1 MAIGNAK
8 LLRWAL
14 LAVAAVLAALS
25 GLWLVVSKVS
35 SPQGPPEVEA
45 TYLEGG
51 RPIADFQLRDHR
63 GSAFTPQRLEGRWT
77 LLMFGHTRSP
87 DATPGT
93 LGLLAI
99 TYRILEDAEVADN
112 VQVAMVTV
120 NPDEDSARRLAS
132 YLPEFHT
139 EFIGVTGEAKQ
150 IRRLSR
156 SMGIRYSGPE
166 TAARQIQVQPAR
178 VIALLDPRGQ
188 LLALFTPPHHPEL
201 LARDVQRIRA
211 HAHSGWLNSLG
222 GR

>member
-1 MAIGNAK
+1 MALGNAK

-25 GLWLVVSKVS
+25 GLWLVVSQVS
-35 SPQGPPEVEA
+35 SPQGAPDVEA

-63 GSAFTPQRLEGRWT
+63 GGAFTPQRLQGRWT
-77 LLMFGHTRSP
+77 LLTFGHTRSP
-87 DATPGT
+87 EATPET
-93 LGLLAI
+93 LGLLAV
-99 TYRILEDAEVADN
+99 TYRILAEAEVADGL
-112 VQVAMVTV
+112 QVAMVTV
-120 NPDEDSARRLAS
+120 NPGEDSARRLAS
-132 YLPEFHT
+132 YLPEFHPD
-139 EFIGVTGEAKQ
+139 FVGVTGEAAQ
-150 IRRLSR
+150 IRRLAR
-156 SMGIRYSGPE
+156 SMGIRYSEPGTE
-166 TAARQIQVQPAR
+166 ARPIQVQPAR

-211 HAHSGWLNSLG
+211 HARGGWLHSLG